1 MGEIM
6 ITVWSVPEDGCESVS
21 YSQAVP
27 ADMTDAV
34 KESVKEAMASHL
46 RYSHRLGSAPVQFKE
61 AVQR

>member
-1 MGEIM
+1 MSETV

-34 KESVKEAMASHL
+34 KENVKEAMASHL
-46 RYSHRLGSAPVQFKE
+46 RYIHRLGNSPVQFRE
-61 AVQR
+61 VTR